1 MSLVRGLL
9 LHALAKLLYLGFAW
23 SCTISPTLQ
32 IWPVRLR
39 WKYGRNKAIFK
50 NSLFIAHTSPRIV
63 LLLGNFGPYFQ
74 HIFWLF
80 EPREVLSSK
89 SCQSTSQKAIADKH
103 TRTIFPKNLRAGR
116 PVGFVY
122 FLVEQVSE
130 FNSTDLKLTTFFFG
144 WVTWSLDWS
153 CDCRS
158 VSDTLAVQCSIP
170 EMRWS
175 IPGGS
180 LRKEFRLRWGQKI
193 GHDWQELH
201 QAKLETSCRRS
212 TGFHQLLWQL
222 WQETDRKLLL
232 CAQVLVYFCEF
243 HDRWW

>member
-1 MSLVRGLL
+1 MSLIRGLL

-23 SCTISPTLQ
+23 SCTILPTLQ
-32 IWPVRLR
+32 IWPVGLR
-39 WKYGRNKAIFK
+39 WKHGRNKAIFK
-50 NSLFIAHTSPRIV
+50 NSLFIAHYTSPRIV
-63 LLLGNFGPYFQ
+63 LLRGNFEPYFQ

-130 FNSTDLKLTTFFFG
+130 FNSTDLKLTTSFFFDEPHEAWTG
-144 WVTWSLDWS
+144 
-153 CDCRS
+153 
-158 VSDTLAVQCSIP
+158 LATVGPRIHWQFNVET

-175 IPGGS
+175 ESGN
-180 LRKEFRLRWGQKI
+180 LRKQFPETEVSPENWPWLAGATSSETWDK
-193 GHDWQELH
+193 L
-201 QAKLETSCRRS
+201 QAMDPQDPTSNCCDRCDRC
-212 TGFHQLLWQL
+212 
-222 WQETDRKLLL
+222 DRKLLL
-232 CAQVLVYFCEF
+232 CAQVLVFL
-243 HDRWW
+243 WISP